1 MSSPWFAAC
10 RGEARYVR
18 AACLALALTAAIAAA
33 ATRPHYG
40 GTLRVE
46 IRQSV
51 ETPDPP
57 TNGSGMP
64 DLARAFII
72 TRWEAGRRAVYGA
85 DEKAPGGRPFLDTV
99 EIEMARPL
107 RDQSI
112 DLELGKADL
121 VELGPSELRRQPAG
135 RKVWSSAPVRLVA
148 LVFGPR
154 VEDARIRE
162 ALALAVDRAAI
173 HNVLLQRQGEVSAA
187 LLPQWLSGY
196 AFLFPAAADVSRA
209 RTLVAGIPAAARA
222 ISLGVEESSA
232 RPIAERIALNAR
244 DAGLA
249 VSVVP
254 QTAGADARLVEVRIG
269 STDPALALAGM
280 AASLGL
286 SEPPRADSPEA
297 LYLVERALLEGFRV
311 IPLFHLPDV
320 YGVNPRVKGRPG
332 ITPLGEWHFE
342 TLWME
347 SGRP

>member
-1 MSSPWFAAC
+1 MRLISSPWFAAC
-10 RGEARYVR
+10 N
-18 AACLALALTAAIAAA
+18 LALVALAATAAA

-40 GTLRVE
+40 GALHVE
-46 IRQSV
+46 IRQSF

-57 TNGSGMP
+57 TTGYGMP
-64 DLARAFII
+64 DLARGFAI
-72 TRWEAGRRAVYGA
+72 TSWEAGRRAVYAA
-85 DEKAPGGRPFLDTV
+85 DESAPGGRPFLDSV

-112 DLELGKADL
+112 DLELGKTDL

-148 LVFGPR
+148 LVFSAR

-196 AFLFPAAADVSRA
+196 AFLFPTAVDSARA
-209 RTLVAGIPAAARA
+209 RTLLAGLPAAVRA
-222 ISLGVEESSA
+222 ISLGVEDAAE

-244 DAGLA
+244 DAGLT
-249 VSVVP
+249 VSVVS
-254 QTAGADARLVEVRIG
+254 QAAGADVRLVEVRIG
-269 STDPALALAGM
+269 SLDPALALAGL
-280 AASLGL
+280 ALSLGL
-286 SEPPRADSPEA
+286 SEPPRADTPGA
-297 LYLVERALLEGFRV
+297 LYSAERALLEGFRV
-311 IPLFHLPDV
+311 IPLFHLPDA

-332 ITPLGEWHFE
+332 ITPLGEWRFE
-342 TLWME
+342 NLWVE
-347 SGRP
+347 GGRP